1 MKFPRTDE
9 RRLHA
14 APVLDLFSRR
24 VIGLAMSASN
34 DGALARSAIESA
46 AATRSR
52 SRTVRLHSDRG
63 GIYGKREYVR
73 RLEVLEIER
82 SMSRASNPCDNAATE
97 SFFSTLHFE
106 LLSRKRFK
114 TLENARAVITEWIEN
129 FYNTE
134 RRHTTIRNASPIKYE
149 LSWQMREK
157 RT

>member
-1 MKFPRTDE
+1 M
-9 RRLHA
+9 
-14 APVLDLFSRR
+14 
-24 VIGLAMSASN
+24 
-34 DGALARSAIESA
+34 
-46 AATRSR
+46 
-52 SRTVRLHSDRG
+52 RLHSDRS

-106 LLSRKRFK
+106 LPSRKRFK

-157 RT
+157 GT